1 MLLLLLH
8 VLCGAAGGNAYDF
21 PWQDPSIPTAL
32 RVANVVSLLSVAEKV
47 ALLSASS
54 PAVPRIKLPG
64 YEWAHECERGD
75 TSSATGTA
83 FPSGVALGSS
93 FNATLVRAVARAT
106 AIEVRA
112 NYDAAGDT
120 GGTSCFGPV
129 TNLIRDPRWGRV
141 NEMLGGEDTT
151 LASVLGVAFTRGIQA
166 GAAATAAAGAAGT
179 PCRMVNTIAKHLSA
193 YSGPE
198 GYGAGVR
205 FGTQS
210 RFSFA
215 ASMDER
221 TWREFYLPPWR
232 AMAVEGNVSGFMS
245 SYMAVALDGAGAVPD
260 TANAAFL
267 TDTIRGA
274 AWRNWS
280 GGDAVDGRGC
290 VS

>member
-1 MLLLLLH
+1 MSCVALRGVMRTTSRDTHRVARRKRRLAAERRGEG
-8 VLCGAAGGNAYDF
+8 GAAVRVLARGAPDKIAG
-21 PWQDPSIPTAL
+21 L
-32 RVANVVSLLSVAEKV
+32 RVGA
-47 ALLSASS
+47 
-54 PAVPRIKLPG
+54 R
-64 YEWAHECERGD
+64 
-75 TSSATGTA
+75 
-83 FPSGVALGSS
+83 
-93 FNATLVRAVARAT
+93 VRAGGHVERDGHRLPVWRRAGFELQRDARAGG
-106 AIEVRA
+106 RA
-112 NYDAAGDT
+112 RDRDRGPRNYDAAGDT